1 MPARFVRCRSAV
13 AGFLQ
18 VTRESAARECVRV
31 SHQDDAD
38 DDPNFR
44 VRRNG
49 IRKSDPDPRC
59 VRGAA
64 SREPAGLGQGS
75 SRSRLDFDAMSFVGG
90 KLRLKGDGGGGLLKK
105 KKKKKK
111 SKRKESRQV
120 VTGGEDE
127 RDGGLPSTSGYFIK
141 NDRTT
146 DKRTEVRHNRS
157 HGGSQLSSTNPTL
170 PRVPSSNARPF
181 PLPC

>member
-1 MPARFVRCRSAV
+1 
-13 AGFLQ
+13 
-18 VTRESAARECVRV
+18 
-31 SHQDDAD
+31 
-38 DDPNFR
+38 
-44 VRRNG
+44 
-49 IRKSDPDPRC
+49 
-59 VRGAA
+59 
-64 SREPAGLGQGS
+64 
-75 SRSRLDFDAMSFVGG
+75 MSFVGG
-90 KLRLKGDGGGGLLKK
+90 KLRLKGDGGGGLLKKK